1 MIWIGLWG
9 RGDWK
14 ESSAMDNGSTLWI
27 KEGDPG
33 TEVLGLKDWGRGLL
47 LNFEKPALALGR
59 AAASTSLIRP
69 GVSSL

>member
-1 MIWIGLWG
+1 
-9 RGDWK
+9 
-14 ESSAMDNGSTLWI
+14 MDNGSTLWI